1 MAIAAAG
8 QVEPTVTMSP
18 YGSPH
23 RAPDGSAARARGAVR
38 DVLRHWGMLTA
49 RWRVEPDYLIVGAKR
64 GGTTSLARWLVD
76 HPDVLPLFPARET
89 RKGIYYFAPNYER
102 GARWYR
108 SHFPTRTAVAAQ
120 ARRRGRPVAVGEAS
134 PYYLHHPHA
143 PIRARRLAPAA
154 RIIILLRDPIERAH
168 SHWTERTRAGVET
181 LPFADALAAEPT
193 RLGDAEE
200 RLAADPSFVHFGHQ
214 HYGYAA
220 QSHYADAVARW
231 LAAYPSDQ
239 VLVVRSEDLY
249 DTPRKVYQHVL
260 DHLGL
265 PHHDL
270 PEFAAHNRRGRPAI
284 PDDGRYRLAGTFD
297 DDIAA
302 LESLLGRSM
311 DWGDD
316 R

>member
-18 YGSPH
+18 YGSP
-23 RAPDGSAARARGAVR
+23 RRTPDGSVARARGLVR
-38 DVLRHWGMLTA
+38 DGIRRWGMATA
-49 RWRVEPDYLIVGAKR
+49 RWRTEPDYLVVGAKR
-64 GGTTSLARWLVD
+64 GGTTSLARWLVE

-89 RKGIYYFAPNYER
+89 RKGVYYFAPNYER

-108 SHFPTRTAVAAQ
+108 SHFPTRAAMAAE
-120 ARRRGRPVAVGEAS
+120 ARRRGRPVVVGEAS

-154 RIIILLRDPIERAH
+154 RIVILLRDPVERAH

-181 LPFADALAAEPT
+181 LSFDDAIAAEPD
-193 RLGDAEE
+193 RLGTAEAD
-200 RLAADPSFVHFGHQ
+200 LAADPSLVHFGHQ
-214 HYGYAA
+214 HFGYAA
-220 QSHYADAVARW
+220 QSRYGAAVARW
-231 LAAYPSDQ
+231 LAAYPAEQ

-249 DTPRKVYQHVL
+249 AEPRAAYHTVL

-265 PHHDL
+265 PEHDL
-270 PEFAAHNRRGRPAI
+270 AEFAAHNRRGRRPVD
-284 PDDGRYRLAGTFD
+284 PSVRCRLAGVFD
-297 DDIAA
+297 DDIAE

-311 DWGDD
+311 HWS
-316 R
+316 RS